1 MLIAGNFINFTCCVR
16 SLTRQDLADYIRLH
30 YKGSRM
36 VLAAAG
42 GVKHETLVDLASK
55 HLGALGGKVEG
66 ALPQPPAYCRF
77 TGMENRKKYI
87 FSPFFLL

>member
-1 MLIAGNFINFTCCVR
+1 
-16 SLTRQDLADYIRLH
+16 
-30 YKGSRM
+30 M

-66 ALPQPPAYCRF
+66 TLPQPPAYCRF
-77 TGMENRKKYI
+77 TG
-87 FSPFFLL
+87 L